1 MENEIKDHAVKAY
14 KTLKNRRLKFWEK
27 AGEIGIEIGIIV
39 FAVTL
44 SIWVH
49 DVSEHNHEQ
58 KDVKSFLL
66 GLKKDLGGDL
76 VQLQGDRASYL
87 GQGAAFN
94 YIATP
99 SPNFKLNMDSIKK
112 HQNYLSNIT
121 SFVPNNGRY
130 EGFKSS
136 GKLGNI
142 EDDSLQNNIIKLYQD
157 IVPSILASTNS
168 YIQRKQY
175 LFEYFYKNLKRN
187 KDGSYDML
195 DALSSDEAFNISN
208 SLTYT
213 AEITE
218 RYENAIK
225 KSKEII
231 KEINADYGLK

>member
-14 KTLKNRRLKFWEK
+14 KTLKNPRLKFWQK
-27 AGEIGIEIGIIV
+27 AGEISIEIGIIV

-49 DVSEHNHEQ
+49 DVSDHNHEQ
-58 KDVKSFLL
+58 KDVKVFLL
-66 GLKKDLGGDL
+66 GLKKDLSGDL
-76 VQLQGDRASYL
+76 VQLQVDRASYL

-99 SPNFKLNMDSIKK
+99 SPNFKLSMDSIKK
-112 HQNYLSNIT
+112 HQDYLSNIT

-142 EDDSLQNNIIKLYQD
+142 EDDSLQNNIVKLYQD
-157 IVPSILASTNS
+157 IVPAILASTNS

-187 KDGSYDML
+187 KDGSYNML
-195 DALSSDEAFNISN
+195 GALSSDEAFNIS
-208 SLTYT
+208 STLTYT
-213 AEITE
+213 TEITD